1 MNISQAHTHNAPVFS
16 NIAQSEIVDFVRN
29 DAMIHSIDSARSAS
43 HAHADD
49 TKQQA
54 PKVELW
60 PFTVKIVSTPEQL
73 AKAVKLRHD
82 AYAKH
87 VPDMAAKLL
96 NAEEADEHDIVLLV
110 ESKFDGSALG
120 TMRIRTNDT
129 APLQI
134 EHVIDMPQAMQGR
147 RLAGAARLAVKGAG
161 GSFMVKDALFKAF
174 YLICQQLE
182 IDYMVISARK
192 PLDRMYEKLDFQDI
206 GEKGELIALPY
217 ADNIPH
223 RVMVSE
229 VKTFYS
235 RWTQRN
241 HPLCDFIWNT
251 THPDMRVDVSDEW
264 KNEEQEDTAQI
275 LRFA

>member
-87 VPDMAAKLL
+87 VPDVAAKLL

-120 TMRIRTNDT
+120 TMRFRTNDT
-129 APLQI
+129 TPLAV
-134 EHVIDMPQAMQGR
+134 ESVVDMPEAMKGC
-147 RLAGAARLAVKGAG
+147 RLAEATRLAISGNG
-161 GSFMVKDALFKAF
+161 TSRMVRDALLKAF
-174 YLICQQLE
+174 YTYCLQMNV
-182 IDYMVISARK
+182 DYMVITARR
-192 PLDRMYEKLDFQDI
+192 PLDRMYVSVEFSDI
-206 GEKGELIALPY
+206 GTEGQFIPIPY
-217 ADNIPH
+217 VGDLPH
-223 RVMVSE
+223 RVLINHVPTIQTRCE
-229 VKTFYS
+229 AID
-235 RWTQRN
+235 
-241 HPLCDFIWNT
+241 HPLSGFFWHT
-251 THPDMRVDVSDEW
+251 THPDLHINLST
-264 KNEEQEDTAQI
+264 NTATSYEMPA
-275 LRFA
+275 LKYA